1 MRYVPRHARRR
12 LRLRRAAPPRAKP
25 PPPDDRGV
33 DHLERETNRRSCR
46 VFVATRTLSISAPV
60 LYGDGAG
67 FRRAGTG
74 RHMRKL
80 CRTPFG
86 AVFGA
91 KMLQTPRQCWSL
103 PIYFRPRSSIA
114 RLFHTKRAPAGN
126 ETRRTQVSAMLFF
139 KNSPSIFFN
148 DCPRRLHMMLDLIH
162 AGAPMATTFF
172 ASAVEAVEA
181 ATVVLAAG
189 VVRGRPPPLSGA
201 MAGLGVLAV
210 IGAVF
215 GTAIAAVPITVLQ
228 VVVGTLLLLFGIRW
242 LRKAMLRAAG
252 VIALRDEEALY
263 VREQVALGAS
273 GASGDIAKGQ
283 WDTIAA
289 LTSFKAVLL

>member
-1 MRYVPRHARRR
+1 
-12 LRLRRAAPPRAKP
+12 
-25 PPPDDRGV
+25 
-33 DHLERETNRRSCR
+33 
-46 VFVATRTLSISAPV
+46 
-60 LYGDGAG
+60 
-67 FRRAGTG
+67 
-74 RHMRKL
+74 
-80 CRTPFG
+80 
-86 AVFGA
+86 
-91 KMLQTPRQCWSL
+91 
-103 PIYFRPRSSIA
+103 
-114 RLFHTKRAPAGN
+114 
-126 ETRRTQVSAMLFF
+126 
-139 KNSPSIFFN
+139 
-148 DCPRRLHMMLDLIH
+148 MMLDLIH

-189 VVRGRPPPLSGA
+189 VVRGWRSSLSGA

-210 IGAVF
+210 IVAVF
-215 GTAIAAVPITVLQ
+215 GTAIAAVPIAVLQ

-289 LTSFKAVLL
+289 LTSFKAVLLEGIEVIVIVIGIGATGNALVPATLGAIGACIAVIVAAALLNRPLSRVPENTLKFTVGVMVSAFGLFWFGEGIGVQWPYGDATILALMAVLLAASFAGVRVARRAGSA